1 MMKKADI
8 WNHKKLFTT
17 LDKWKN
23 SAKKSVINHQAEQ
36 NGMRGSVDGR
46 IPTPEMYETL

>member
-1 MMKKADI
+1 MMNKVDI

-17 LDKWKN
+17 LDKWKTLQ
-23 SAKKSVINHQAEQ
+23 KSVINHQAEQ